1 MKGKNDIEI
10 IEVEGTRE
18 AKVKKWEIVD
28 HVQYVYIGNCV
39 ALSSEYVRA
48 TVEKEGEAMLWKV
61 SSAS

>member
-1 MKGKNDIEI
+1 M
-10 IEVEGTRE
+10 
-18 AKVKKWEIVD
+18 D